1 VTRSRLVIALFV
13 FFVAGVVTSHA
24 QSGQV
29 CISQETADAC
39 ANALDTVS
47 VQTKEIE
54 ALKDALRNRDAIIE
68 GLKIAVAVEAQKA
81 VGNEAQVIRLTAIL
95 EAMMKSYTKPKKWGL
110 IVF

>member
-1 VTRSRLVIALFV
+1 MRKSRLIIALFV
-13 FFVAGVVTSHA
+13 FFFAGVVTSHA

-39 ANALDTVS
+39 ANALDTVTA
-47 VQTKEIE
+47 QAKEIE
-54 ALKDALRNRDAIIE
+54 ALKDALRNRDKIIE
-68 GLKIAVAVEAQKA
+68 ELKIAVAVEAQKA
-81 VGNEAQVIRLTAIL
+81 ASNEAQVIRITAIL